1 MLAAA
6 EARFE
11 ESRKVGETS
20 QQQKG
25 LVRHLKVE
33 QLHSFVLTTYL
44 DLEIHFL
51 KVFVEAC
58 LTVLEIGA
66 TSGVPEQSGQLS
78 SLGFGLV

>member
-1 MLAAA
+1 MAAA

-11 ESRKVGETS
+11 GGRKVGETS

-33 QLHSFVLTTYL
+33 QLNSFVLTTYL
-44 DLEIHFL
+44 DLEILFL

-58 LTVLEIGA
+58 LSVLGIWA
-66 TSGVPEQSGQLS
+66 ASGDL
-78 SLGFGLV
+78 